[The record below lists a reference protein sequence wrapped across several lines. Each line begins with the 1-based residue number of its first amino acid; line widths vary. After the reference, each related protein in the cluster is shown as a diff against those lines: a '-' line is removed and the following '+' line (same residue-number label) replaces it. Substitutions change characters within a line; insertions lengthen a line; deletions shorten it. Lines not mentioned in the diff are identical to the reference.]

1 MTDRDSDPRSPLA
14 RAMRVCNARGL
25 LAPTQAIEAELDLH
39 DQRLVDDAL
48 AAGNLVAWKSV
59 REFQKRA

>member
-1 MTDRDSDPRSPLA
+1 
-14 RAMRVCNARGL
+14 MRVCNARGL